1 MILPPAWTGLG
12 VPLFVTAKSQ
22 AVTTGVEVVVL
33 LVGEFVAET
42 DEVAVIVVAGTVG
55 ATFTTTMIFA
65 DAFAA
70 KLGSEQVTFPIAPTA
85 GVVHDQPAGMEIE
98 ANVVLPGTA
107 SVKLTAVAAEGPLF
121 VIVCM

>member
-1 MILPPAWTGLG
+1 

-42 DEVAVIVVAGTVG
+42 DEVAMIVVAGTVG

-107 SVKLTAVAAEGPLF
+107 SVKVRAVAAEGPSF

>member
-22 AVTTGVEVVVL
+22 TVTTGVEVVVL

-107 SVKLTAVAAEGPLF
+107 SVKVRAVAAEGPSF